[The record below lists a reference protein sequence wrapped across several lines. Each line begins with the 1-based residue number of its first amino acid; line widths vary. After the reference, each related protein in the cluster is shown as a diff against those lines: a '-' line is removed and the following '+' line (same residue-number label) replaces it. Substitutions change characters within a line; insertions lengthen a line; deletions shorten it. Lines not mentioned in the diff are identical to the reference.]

1 LIRAQQARKQGVA
14 QDIDHRD
21 MTSTREAGAT
31 FLALLVVLTFA
42 MNLVARGVPE
52 TFAVFLLPV
61 QKGLGVSRSEITL
74 TYSVYMLAYGLSG
87 PLAGQLID
95 RFGARLSYGLGLTS
109 LGIGY
114 VLAGLSTELWQ
125 YMLTVGLLG
134 GLGSASLGMIVASA
148 LLSRWFT
155 THIGS
160 IISLPYAAIGAGMLT
175 LPLLTQVLLHFYDWR
190 TTHMIL
196 GVGVLLI
203 LPLVI
208 LLPLARMTAGSQ
220 EWRALRASARTGT
233 NAPPV
238 WNIASAV
245 RTSAFWGLFT
255 AYFFTSVAAYSVMPH
270 SVAYLVERGF
280 DPLLAASA
288 FGIVGV
294 GWLSDRFGR
303 RQTATITYLSTIVG
317 IIALSLV
324 TVFPSLVLVYA
335 FVIFFGLMQGA
346 RGPIIVA
353 MVAQLF
359 RGGVGAVYGTLSI
372 AQGVGAG
379 LGSWGSGLLYEVTGS
394 YITSFMVAIGGAVIG
409 MASFWV
415 VRSLREE
422 RVASPIAT
430 APTA

>member
-1 LIRAQQARKQGVA
+1 
-14 QDIDHRD
+14 
-21 MTSTREAGAT
+21 
-31 FLALLVVLTFA
+31 
-42 MNLVARGVPE
+42 
-52 TFAVFLLPV
+52 
-61 QKGLGVSRSEITL
+61 
-74 TYSVYMLAYGLSG
+74 
-87 PLAGQLID
+87 
-95 RFGARLSYGLGLTS
+95 
-109 LGIGY
+109 
-114 VLAGLSTELWQ
+114 
-125 YMLTVGLLG
+125 
-134 GLGSASLGMIVASA
+134 
-148 LLSRWFT
+148 
-155 THIGS
+155 
-160 IISLPYAAIGAGMLT
+160 
-175 LPLLTQVLLHFYDWR
+175 
-190 TTHMIL
+190 
-196 GVGVLLI
+196 
-203 LPLVI
+203 
-208 LLPLARMTAGSQ
+208 
-220 EWRALRASARTGT
+220 
-233 NAPPV
+233 
-238 WNIASAV
+238 
-245 RTSAFWGLFT
+245 
-255 AYFFTSVAAYSVMPH
+255 MPH

-280 DPLLAASA
+280 DPLLAASAFGLTGMLSA

-324 TVFPSLVLVYA
+324 TVCPSLVLVYA

>member
-1 LIRAQQARKQGVA
+1 MAELSLIVKV
-14 QDIDHRD
+14 
-21 MTSTREAGAT
+21 TLVLV
-31 FLALLVVLTFA
+31 LALLATRLASGRPASV
-42 MNLVARGVPE
+42 RS
-52 TFAVFLLPV
+52 LL
-61 QKGLGVSRSEITL
+61 
-74 TYSVYMLAYGLSG
+74 LAS
-87 PLAGQLID
+87 A
-95 RFGARLSYGLGLTS
+95 FGLT
-109 LGIGY
+109 
-114 VLAGLSTELWQ
+114 
-125 YMLTVGLLG
+125 
-134 GLGSASLGMIVASA
+134 
-148 LLSRWFT
+148 
-155 THIGS
+155 
-160 IISLPYAAIGAGMLT
+160 GML
-175 LPLLTQVLLHFYDWR
+175 
-190 TTHMIL
+190 
-196 GVGVLLI
+196 
-203 LPLVI
+203 
-208 LLPLARMTAGSQ
+208 
-220 EWRALRASARTGT
+220 
-233 NAPPV
+233 
-238 WNIASAV
+238 
-245 RTSAFWGLFT
+245 
-255 AYFFTSVAAYSVMPH
+255 
-270 SVAYLVERGF
+270 
-280 DPLLAASA
+280 SA